1 VELAVVIATIV
12 GATTLGAALE
22 RRLGHR
28 AERLSDGLLNGV
40 LYAVLPIVVFFNVVG
55 LELTADVAG
64 GLALAWVAVLSSGFL
79 AYLVG
84 RRRWSRPVTGAVIV
98 GTLAA
103 NTGYLGYPLTAI
115 FLGGDRI
122 SQAVAYDVLVAIP
135 ILVLVCFSVG
145 AAFGDEAGVGARQR
159 ARSLAIRNP
168 LLPAFALALIAP
180 DALAPDALVTLSQAL
195 VFAALPVGFLTVG
208 IYLAATSPGR
218 FSIPRPGPE
227 IALAVAARLVVA
239 PLLLFLLALPLIDL
253 PAPYLLLAAMPAG
266 LNTLVVANA
275 FGLDRRLAAGVIA
288 WSTAVVVVAAVAAA
302 LAGVS

>member
-1 VELAVVIATIV
+1 MIATIV

-122 SQAVAYDVLVAIP
+122 SQAVAYDVLVAVP

-180 DALAPDALVTLSQAL
+180 DKLAPDALVTLSQAL
-195 VFAALPVGFLTVG
+195 VFAMLPVGFLTVG

-218 FSIPRPGPE
+218 FSVPRPGPE
-227 IALAVAARLVVA
+227 IAVAVAARLVVA

-288 WSTAVVVVAAVAAA
+288 WSTAVVLVAAVAAA
-302 LAGVS
+302 VAGIA